1 VSPVKQDNY
10 IVNIEEDEK
19 KVISEEVVDAKDR
32 VKT

>member
-1 VSPVKQDNY
+1 VKQDNY

-19 KVISEEVVDAKDR
+19 KFISEEVVDAKDR